1 MTTTPAPDR
10 IAAAEKGTTVPAT
23 VTLFDLAD
31 GLADPGQKPS
41 LRRPL
46 SAMADMYADVDAA
59 SAAVTAGDPLVYEF
73 YDMGVPETSGDVAYG
88 TSIVYP
94 GTVGDEYYMTK
105 GHFHSVLDT
114 GEIYF
119 CLSGEGYMLMENPE
133 GDVQWARFV
142 PGQAVYV
149 PRRYAHRSINTS
161 DTEPLITFFA
171 FPGHAGH
178 DYGTIEEKGFRQLC
192 VRTDDGPS
200 FVDNPRWS
208 A

>member
-1 MTTTPAPDR
+1 MSA
-10 IAAAEKGTTVPAT
+10 TTVPAT
-23 VTLFDLAD
+23 ITRFDLRN
-31 GLADPGQKPS
+31 GLADPERTPS
-41 LRRPL
+41 LRRKL
-46 SAMADMYADVDAA
+46 SAIANMYADPEAA
-59 SAAVTAGDPLVYEF
+59 ARRASEDDELVYEF

-94 GTVGDEYYMTK
+94 GSVAGEYFMTK
-105 GHFHSVLDT
+105 GHFHTVLDT

-133 GDVQWARFV
+133 GDVQWAKFE

-149 PRRYAHRSINTS
+149 PRRYAHRSINVS

-178 DYGTIEEKGFRQLC
+178 DYGTIEQKGFRKLC
-192 VRTDDGPS
+192 VKGTDGAPE
-200 FVDNPRWS
+200 FIDNPRW
-208 A
+208 AG